1 MAAVRALRLKLGL
14 TLAQSCSV
22 LTHDEWI
29 VCVAHTKNGESIEPS
44 AAAAAAVFTA
54 TVASVM
60 RGVRVAALLQ
70 CGGGGG
76 ASSCRHCSWC
86 CLPLCS
92 SRQFLFLCYGGL
104 AARGAPSGGRNC
116 KFVVVAA
123 SSLATAA
130 TSGYVRNGFINWL
143 NVTFIELQP
152 LHYHCRRQ
160 V

>member
-44 AAAAAAVFTA
+44 AAAAVFTA

-70 CGGGGG
+70 CG
-76 ASSCRHCSWC
+76 
-86 CLPLCS
+86 
-92 SRQFLFLCYGGL
+92 
-104 AARGAPSGGRNC
+104 AAAVARPAAGTVRGAACPYAPLDKTYSYAMGVLLR
-116 KFVVVAA
+116 VARHLAGEIA
-123 SSLATAA
+123 SLLLLQQAA
-130 TSGYVRNGFINWL
+130 
-143 NVTFIELQP
+143 
-152 LHYHCRRQ
+152 
-160 V
+160 

>member
-44 AAAAAAVFTA
+44 AAAAVFTA

-70 CGGGGG
+70 CG
-76 ASSCRHCSWC
+76 
-86 CLPLCS
+86 
-92 SRQFLFLCYGGL
+92 
-104 AARGAPSGGRNC
+104 AAAAAVARPAAGTVRGAACPYAPLDNSYSYAMGVLLR
-116 KFVVVAA
+116 VARHLAGEIA
-123 SSLATAA
+123 SLLLLQQAA
-130 TSGYVRNGFINWL
+130 
-143 NVTFIELQP
+143 
-152 LHYHCRRQ
+152 
-160 V
+160 

>member
-44 AAAAAAVFTA
+44 AAAAVFTA

-70 CGGGGG
+70 CG
-76 ASSCRHCSWC
+76 
-86 CLPLCS
+86 
-92 SRQFLFLCYGGL
+92 
-104 AARGAPSGGRNC
+104 AAAAVARPAAGTVRGAACPYAPLDNSYSYAMGVLLR
-116 KFVVVAA
+116 VARHLAGEIA
-123 SSLATAA
+123 SLLLLQQAA
-130 TSGYVRNGFINWL
+130 
-143 NVTFIELQP
+143 
-152 LHYHCRRQ
+152 
-160 V
+160 

>member
-44 AAAAAAVFTA
+44 AAAVFTA

-60 RGVRVAALLQ
+60 RGVRVAALLR
-70 CGGGGG
+70 CGGGG

-92 SRQFLFLCYGGL
+92 SRQLLFLCYGGL
-104 AARGAPSGGRNC
+104 AASRGAPSGGRNC